1 MNVQKVYSAVE
12 YFRGLLTGKYSKES
26 KEIPKDTRLHWS
38 AQDKRR
44 QMEIAPDVAK
54 YLQDEKFL
62 NLIDVMKEVGN
73 AHGKYKQKSLL
84 IILWWKQD
92 F

>member
-1 MNVQKVYSAVE
+1 M
-12 YFRGLLTGKYSKES
+12 TGKYSRES

-44 QMEIAPDVAK
+44 QMELAPDVAK
-54 YLQDEKFL
+54 YLKDEKFL

-73 AHGKYKQKSLL
+73 AHGKDTNSHQKTS
-84 IILWWKQD
+84 I
-92 F
+92 

>member
-1 MNVQKVYSAVE
+1 MLFNIL
-12 YFRGLLTGKYSKES
+12 RGLLTGKYSRES

-44 QMEIAPDVAK
+44 QMELAPDVAK

-62 NLIDVMKEVGN
+62 NLIDVMKQVGN
-73 AHGKYKQKSLL
+73 VHGKDMNSHIELRYYYR
-84 IILWWKQD
+84 
-92 F
+92 